1 MKNIPETS
9 LHDVR
14 VLVVDDEP
22 NIRQS
27 IQQALQRAGA
37 VSEVAADA
45 PEAAQRIADE
55 AFDVLLLDLRLPG
68 MSGLELIDELQ
79 HMAPALP
86 IIVFSAHASPEVAA
100 EAIQRGAVDF
110 LEKPFSPDR
119 VRQAVLRAA
128 SEHWKELGS
137 PAATSPQ
144 AREGSS
150 PVVVVAFDESA
161 VHGLLRIGSAMAA
174 EANTDQMIV
183 VCAVEV
189 PAQLSLRQA
198 AAEDKASVSWQAAL
212 SDAVQQASEEF
223 SLDVQTKTIWTH
235 NAVDALLSFIDAQQ
249 ASHLLLSW
257 EGGEVGPRE
266 LSAAAVQRLA
276 RRAAT
281 NVTLVKRAG
290 AFAPREIVAL
300 VQEGTDA
307 VWAVRRAWALARHAG
322 VARLTILHTRTPSAA
337 EDVGDTEDDMD
348 QGSRLLDRVLNEARV
363 PPEKVDTVVLV
374 DDNPLKA
381 LRQTL
386 TTFDTLCLGSNKQSG
401 MARFLFGSLT
411 DEVAAQ
417 YEGTVLIAQGPPDD
431 TPSVIHTLI
440 DRIT

>member
-1 MKNIPETS
+1 MNRPPTS
-9 LHDVR
+9 LRGLH

-22 NIRQS
+22 NIRHS

-37 VSEVAADA
+37 ESKVAADA

-55 AFDVLLLDLRLPG
+55 AFDVLLLDLRLTG

-79 HMAPALP
+79 HAAPALP
-86 IIVFSAHASPEVAA
+86 IVVFSAHASPEVAA
-100 EAIQRGAVDF
+100 EAIRRGAADF
-110 LEKPFSPDR
+110 LEKPVSPDR

-128 SEHWKELGS
+128 SEHWEERGS

-144 AREGSS
+144 AREDSS
-150 PVVVVAFDESA
+150 PVVVVASDESA
-161 VHGLLRIGSAMAA
+161 VDGLLHIGSAMAA
-174 EANTDQMIV
+174 KANPDQMIA
-183 VCAVEV
+183 VCPVEV
-189 PAQLSLRQA
+189 PFQLSLRQA
-198 AAEDKASVSWQAAL
+198 TYWDKASVSWQADMM
-212 SDAVQQASEEF
+212 DAVDRASEEL
-223 SLDVQTKTIWTH
+223 SLDVRKKTIWTH

-257 EGGEVGPRE
+257 EGNEEAARR

-276 RRAAT
+276 RRAET
-281 NVTLVKRAG
+281 NVTLVKQAEG
-290 AFAPREIVAL
+290 FAPREIVAL

-322 VARLTILHTRTPSAA
+322 VARLTILHARTPSTADEA
-337 EDVGDTEDDMD
+337 DAPEDDLEA
-348 QGSRLLDRVLNEARV
+348 GYRLLDRVLNEANV
-363 PPEKVDTVVLV
+363 PAEKVDTVVLV
-374 DDNPLKA
+374 DDSPLEA

-386 TTFDTLCLGSNKQSG
+386 AAFDTLCLGSNKQSG
-401 MARFLFGSLT
+401 MARCLFGSLT

-431 TPSVIHTLI
+431 TPSVIHTLL
-440 DRIT
+440 DRMT

>member
-1 MKNIPETS
+1 MNRPTTS
-9 LHDVR
+9 LRGLH

-45 PEAAQRIADE
+45 PEAAQRIADD

-68 MSGLELIDELQ
+68 MSGLELIDELE
-79 HMAPALP
+79 HVAPALP

-119 VRQAVLRAA
+119 VRRAVLRAA
-128 SEHWKELGS
+128 SQQRGERGTLEAT
-137 PAATSPQ
+137 PARAHEE
-144 AREGSS
+144 AA
-150 PVVVVAFDESA
+150 PVLVVASDKNA
-161 VHGLLRIGSAMAA
+161 VQGLLCIGSAMAA
-174 EANTDQMIV
+174 EANTDQLIA
-183 VCAVEV
+183 VCPVEV
-189 PAQLSLRQA
+189 PFQLSLRQA
-198 AAEDKASVSWQAAL
+198 TYWDKASVSWQADMM
-212 SDAVQQASEEF
+212 DAVDRASEEL
-223 SLDVQTKTIWTH
+223 SLDVRKKTIWTH

-257 EGGEVGPRE
+257 EGNEEAARR

-276 RRAAT
+276 RRAET
-281 NVTLVKRAG
+281 NVTLVKQAEG
-290 AFAPREIVAL
+290 FAPREIVAL

-307 VWAVRRAWALARHAG
+307 VWAVRRAWALARYAG
-322 VARLTILHTRTPSAA
+322 VARLTILHTRTPSTA
-337 EDVGDTEDDMD
+337 EEADAPEDDFDEGYRFLNRM
-348 QGSRLLDRVLNEARV
+348 LNEARV
-363 PPEKVDTVVLV
+363 PPEKVDTVVLL
-374 DDNPLKA
+374 DDSPLEA

-386 TTFDTLCLGSNKQSG
+386 AAFDTLCLGSNKQSG

-431 TPSVIHTLI
+431 TPSVIHTLL
-440 DRIT
+440 DRMT